1 MEEII
6 SRKRKWWAVLSYL
19 GILVLFPLTK
29 KQSDDFIIFH
39 AKQGVVLIFFF
50 VVIEVFI
57 RIAIEQK
64 SWLVGGIVYGIGLLY
79 NIYGII
85 NCIRAKKNPL
95 PFIGKIAEKI
105 TV

>member
-29 KQSDDFIIFH
+29 NRVMILLFFTQSRAWFSFS
-39 AKQGVVLIFFF
+39 F

-57 RIAIEQK
+57 RIAIESK

-79 NIYGII
+79 TIYGIT